1 MKFKDFLQEQKEKH
15 AVMAF
20 GRMNPITV
28 GHEKLVNKVQD
39 IAQDV
44 GGTAHIIVSHS
55 QDAKKNPL
63 TAAQKVRH
71 AKKAFPDV
79 NVTSSSKEAPNFL
92 AHASKLHQKG
102 VTNLHMVGGSDRA
115 AEYEHL
121 LNKYNGV
128 HGPHGFFKFKGI
140 TVHSAGD
147 RDPDAE
153 GVEGMSASKMREHA
167 QKGNFKE
174 FRKGVPSKMTDSH
187 AKQMYN
193 DVRKGMGLNEDVD
206 LDFVEVLVEGVHDQS
221 IFKAVFLAGGPGS
234 GKDYVLDNT
243 LQGQGLTEI
252 NSDKA
257 LEFLMD
263 KEGLDKQ
270 MPESEKEIREYVR
283 TKAKNMTELRQRLA
297 LKGRNGLIING
308 TGDSV
313 EKVARIKSALEEMGY
328 DTSMV
333 MVNTDD
339 DISAERNI
347 DRGRR
352 GGRAVPETIRKQKW
366 DAVQNARTE
375 YAKMFGDGYM
385 EFDNSQDL
393 REAPPE
399 VVRDK
404 KIELLQIYKNVKQ
417 FVATPPQS
425 EEASVWVAH
434 ELDVSD
440 TSNVDVNTQTVNPHP
455 SSGAAEEASKLG
467 LQYYGFGRYGKNGTV
482 THRSVHDKLVEI
494 SRDEPQ
500 QKEMPVPGTSM
511 HKLGDQTIHV
521 KLNKKNI
528 NEEFDEEFDEEFLSE
543 SVSFT
548 VTADTNEEMK
558 EFLSNLKFEKDEV
571 EVDEEYQSK
580 DLLSLGKAQQ
590 SFGTAMEDSVITN
603 QMVSHL
609 MSEGEDDY
617 VKDAKGRVRIFML
630 RAAAAREAHQRDG
643 KVVKYKHGYAILI
656 KEETHNV
663 SVIEEISG
671 NSKTGSRADTRST
684 VQGRTTGSTGEGT
697 TNFLTEANCGCETE
711 VKKTS
716 SKKITIAEI
725 RNRKKKIDSCGCDE
739 NQEVK

>member
-1 MKFKDFLQEQKEKH
+1 MRFRDFLQEQKEKH

-39 IAQDV
+39 IAKEV
-44 GGTAHIIVSHS
+44 GGSAHIVVSHS
-55 QDAKKNPL
+55 QDPKKNPL

-71 AKKAFPDV
+71 AKKAFPGV
-79 NVTSSSKEAPNFL
+79 NISSSDKESPNFL
-92 AHASKLHQKG
+92 SQASKLHQKG
-102 VTNLHMVGGSDRA
+102 VTHLHMVGGSDRA

-167 QKGNFKE
+167 TKGNFKE
-174 FRKGVPSKMTDSH
+174 FRKGVPSRMTDSH
-187 AKQMYN
+187 AKAMYN
-193 DVRKGMGLNEDVD
+193 DVRRGMGLHEDVD

-263 KEGLDKQ
+263 KEGLDKK
-270 MPESEKEIREYVR
+270 MPESEKEIRDYVR
-283 TKAKNMTELRQRLA
+283 NKAKNMTELRQRLA

-308 TGDSV
+308 TGDNV
-313 EKVARIKSALEEMGY
+313 EKVARIKTALEEMGY

-333 MVNTDD
+333 LVNTDD

-352 GGRAVPETIRKQKW
+352 GGRAVPETIRKEKW
-366 DAVQNARTE
+366 DAVQDARTE
-375 YAKMFGDGYM
+375 YAKMFGDKYM

-404 KIELLQIYKNVKQ
+404 KIELLQIYKNVKE
-417 FVATPPQS
+417 FVSTPPQS
-425 EEASVWVAH
+425 EEASLWVAH

-440 TSNVDVNTQTVNPHP
+440 TSNIDPSKTVNPHP
-455 SSGAAEEASKLG
+455 SSGAAEEAAKLG

-494 SRDEPQ
+494 TRDEPQ
-500 QKEMPVPGTSM
+500 QKEMPIPGTSM

-528 NEEFDEEFDEEFLSE
+528 NEEFDEEFEDELLSE
-543 SVSFT
+543 AVSFT

-558 EFLSNLKFEKDEV
+558 QFLSTIIVQDEV
-571 EVDEEYQSK
+571 REVDEEYEAK
-580 DLLSLGKAQQ
+580 DLLSLGKIQQ
-590 SFGTAMEDSVITN
+590 PFGTTMENSTITN
-603 QMVSHL
+603 QMVSQI
-609 MSEGEDDY
+609 MFENEDNY
-617 VKDAKGRVRIFML
+617 LKDSKGRVRIFML
-630 RAAAAREAHQRDG
+630 RAAAAREAHQKEG

-656 KEETHNV
+656 KEETDNV
-663 SVIEEISG
+663 IIIEETIG
-671 NSKTGSRADTRST
+671 NSKTRTDTGSTLQS
-684 VQGRTTGSTGEGT
+684 GTTGSEGSGSGT
-697 TNFLTEANCGCETE
+697 ETFLKEDCSCETSS
-711 VKKTS
+711 KKTS

-725 RNRKKKIDSCGCDE
+725 RNRKKKIESCGCDE
-739 NQEVK
+739 SKEIK